1 MDTPTG
7 SPVWT
12 RTERLDLRRPSTSE
26 LGELFRICNDPRV
39 WTHYPSLRHT
49 RQGQTLAMI
58 DRWSRDWDAEGLGIW
73 TVRLNNE
80 DAVIGY
86 GGCSARPDTFWNLGY
101 RFAADQHGHGY
112 ATELASEAIR
122 QARLLRP
129 DLPVVAYLLEHN
141 AASAHI
147 ARKLGLT
154 LIYRGPDVGNPD
166 SSAVRLI
173 YADRSLTE
181 PQFCSDVPQL
191 CRPRPAPRAPCL
203 RGSGGKNHACTG
215 R

>member
-1 MDTPTG
+1 MDRPTG
-7 SPVWT
+7 STACT

-26 LGELFRICNDPRV
+26 LLELFKICNDPRV

-49 RQGQTLAMI
+49 RQAQTLAMI
-58 DRWSRDWDAEGLGIW
+58 ERWSQEWDADGLGTW
-73 TVRLNNE
+73 TVRLINS

-86 GGCSARPDTFWNLGY
+86 GGCSLRQDTFWNLGY

-112 ATELASEAIR
+112 ATELASEAFR
-122 QARLLRP
+122 QTGLLRP

-147 ARKLGLT
+147 ARKLGLA
-154 LIYRGPDVGNPD
+154 LVHRGPDVRNPD

-181 PQFCSDVPQL
+181 KQL
-191 CRPRPAPRAPCL
+191 TAIMR
-203 RGSGGKNHACTG
+203 
-215 R
+215 